1 MLELVYFQRKQRPS
15 LTKVDNTGGKSVA
28 FNVGQHQEEEEVI
41 TFGDD
46 DDDVKRKVKLI
57 FFYMFTYL
65 AIKYPSFNENFI
77 KLIKWMLVICLS
89 GTARCWDT

>member
-1 MLELVYFQRKQRPS
+1 MLELVYFQRRQRPS

-41 TFGDD
+41 TFDDD

-57 FFYMFTYL
+57 IFYMLITL
-65 AIKYPSFNENFI
+65 PSNI
-77 KLIKWMLVICLS
+77 RLS
-89 GTARCWDT
+89 MKIL